1 MKPTIMNL
9 GILALADHPVTFS
22 FGLIIE
28 SSCVFLEKFELMH
41 WPFTGCNVV
50 DSLVFAAFR
59 QQSLI

>member
-28 SSCVFLEKFELMH
+28 SSSVFLEMLELMH
-41 WPFTGCNVV
+41 
-50 DSLVFAAFR
+50 
-59 QQSLI
+59 